1 MPSASPRARQQIG
14 GLSGARVAVC
24 RSRSLLYC
32 TWLRRR
38 PPRPSGCLGG
48 PGSASRRDETRKS
61 HPSRSR
67 MREAGRQRTKA
78 HARRRLPGLAWPG
91 PAENRPGLPPF
102 AGSGWAVFA
111 LAGVNA
117 KRAMCRVVCAAR
129 RHFPLTSRAGR
140 GTQLPAFAA
149 AEKEEEENDRPD
161 WMATAGGSRTFL
173 LGC

>member
-1 MPSASPRARQQIG
+1 MPSTSPGARQQIG

-48 PGSASRRDETRKS
+48 PGSGHRDATRKS

-67 MREAGRQRTKA
+67 MREAGSEQKRT
-78 HARRRLPGLAWPG
+78 RVVDCLAWPG
-91 PAENRPGLPPF
+91 PAENRPALPPF

-140 GTQLPAFAA
+140 GPQL
-149 AEKEEEENDRPD
+149 KKMMKKINR
-161 WMATAGGSRTFL
+161 
-173 LGC
+173 